1 MTKGIRYRYVGKKRV
16 SSLTS
21 HTMLSGQSGSGK
33 TNAREKMAMEYKAK
47 GWKVFDVYDS
57 GRFENHLYSFAED
70 SPYKA
75 ELLRIYTRGRL
86 QPQAHP
92 NSIIWIV
99 GRGLD
104 AYDRLPASV
113 KLRSFESSEL
123 RIHDMMMLFGETD
136 ARKSMLA
143 EIELAKGQIDFIQAK
158 EYLKRYLSSRSF
170 MRNQAMALIHRI
182 NRWQTSGMFSAGAEH
197 LDLLAEAKDQESV
210 TSFCTVCLDPEEEAI
225 VYSLLLR
232 KLLELKRKRLVQHR
246 ILVCFG
252 EVSVMTD
259 EMKDIPAWGAA
270 LGSLLRVIRQGR
282 DYGLDALVDCQRESD
297 LPPKLRR
304 QFGYHYFMRTN
315 QKESEIVEE
324 VQNVPKPI
332 LDNLSSLK
340 PGQCL
345 MVTGSQWEYPLQVSP
360 TTHKHKEPWFDVLRM
375 LGERDGW
382 QVPDLKGIFGG
393 LEEPVWEQPAKP
405 EEAHGISRKDVIRWM
420 LVENDALQKPRG
432 WLRELCESTG
442 LDYGQA
448 RQVLAE
454 MKKAGNSTSKSKTAT
469 ARP

>member
-99 GRGLD
+99 GRCLD

-197 LDLLAEAKDQESV
+197 LDLLAEAKDQESI

-225 VYSLLLR
+225 VYSLILR

-246 ILVCFG
+246 LLVCFG
-252 EVSVMTD
+252 EVAVMTD
-259 EMKDIPAWGAA
+259 EMKDIPA
-270 LGSLLRVIRQGR
+270 
-282 DYGLDALVDCQRESD
+282 C
-297 LPPKLRR
+297 
-304 QFGYHYFMRTN
+304 
-315 QKESEIVEE
+315 
-324 VQNVPKPI
+324 
-332 LDNLSSLK
+332 
-340 PGQCL
+340 
-345 MVTGSQWEYPLQVSP
+345 
-360 TTHKHKEPWFDVLRM
+360 
-375 LGERDGW
+375 
-382 QVPDLKGIFGG
+382 
-393 LEEPVWEQPAKP
+393 
-405 EEAHGISRKDVIRWM
+405 
-420 LVENDALQKPRG
+420 
-432 WLRELCESTG
+432 
-442 LDYGQA
+442 
-448 RQVLAE
+448 
-454 MKKAGNSTSKSKTAT
+454 
-469 ARP
+469 